1 MGAEAIWDRVGQAHV
16 FGITFTP
23 GRKQLYKWDGMENH
37 LHYSIIF
44 HVHFYQSYKADDSDR
59 SSGSRERSEQ
69 EVFLFSLHR

>member
-1 MGAEAIWDRVGQAHV
+1 MGAEAIWDREGQTDV

-44 HVHFYQSYKADDSDR
+44 HLHFYQSYKCHILLNQTLLPD
-59 SSGSRERSEQ
+59 
-69 EVFLFSLHR
+69 LL